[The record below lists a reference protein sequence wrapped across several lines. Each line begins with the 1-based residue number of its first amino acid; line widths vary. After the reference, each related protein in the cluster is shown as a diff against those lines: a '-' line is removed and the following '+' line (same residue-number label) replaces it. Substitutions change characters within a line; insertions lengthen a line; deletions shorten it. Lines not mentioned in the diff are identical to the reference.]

1 MINFDIELIQQEIK
15 QLDELEQE
23 NRDRYKKEIKNLE
36 NEKKQEFAKLNE
48 EYSKAQWKGNQA
60 ITQKKADIGLKKK

>member
-48 EYSKAQWKGNQA
+48 EYSKAQWKANQA